1 MKKIQVWPSQ
11 QGHYGVLYPDDL
23 ATPKEFNHDSLVY
36 DYSLKKLNT
45 PDWRA
50 VRLPD
55 GTMGWIKC
63 KSQ

>member
-11 QGHYGVLYPDDL
+11 QGHYGVLYPDENAAPEEL
-23 ATPKEFNHDSLVY
+23 EQSSLVY
-36 DYSLKKLNT
+36 DYSLKKLHT

-50 VRLPD
+50 VLLPN